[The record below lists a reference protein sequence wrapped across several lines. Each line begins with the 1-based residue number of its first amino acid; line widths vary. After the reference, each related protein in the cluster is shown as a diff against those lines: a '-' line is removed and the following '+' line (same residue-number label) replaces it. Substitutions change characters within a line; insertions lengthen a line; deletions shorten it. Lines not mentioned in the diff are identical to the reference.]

1 MPLSRRWRFLTIC
14 GTKLLLVSRGT
25 SISTG
30 PISVNTVLARVPL
43 RESPI
48 PARPGHAGHS
58 PGARTSLGVQRR
70 FEHVLGQLVEQP
82 VRANQL
88 DPLFFD
94 LREQLLG
101 KLLMIHVDRHGFECF
116 GPGAIAAA
124 CAPGAPLM
132 RRLLRHRAAQRP
144 VCEFCRVPCI
154 RLASSTPWNARDGRP
169 RNARP
174 GPAVYERRECLA
186 EAVCGDF
193 RHS

>member
-174 GPAVYERRECLA
+174 GPGRL
-186 EAVCGDF
+186 
-193 RHS
+193 

>member
-1 MPLSRRWRFLTIC
+1 MSPLAVSDNTISSMPLSRRWRFLTIC

-70 FEHVLGQLVEQP
+70 FEHVLGQLVEHP

-174 GPAVYERRECLA
+174 GPGRL
-186 EAVCGDF
+186 
-193 RHS
+193 

>member
-1 MPLSRRWRFLTIC
+1 MSPLAVSDNTISSMPLSRRWRFLTIC

-174 GPAVYERRECLA
+174 GPGRL
-186 EAVCGDF
+186 
-193 RHS
+193 

>member
-1 MPLSRRWRFLTIC
+1 VSPLAVSDNTISSMPLSRRWRFLTIC

-132 RRLLRHRAAQRP
+132 RRLLRHRAQRP

-174 GPAVYERRECLA
+174 GPGRL
-186 EAVCGDF
+186 
-193 RHS
+193 

>member
-1 MPLSRRWRFLTIC
+1 MSPLAVSDNTISSMPLSRRWRFLTIT

-58 PGARTSLGVQRR
+58 PGARTSLGIQRR
-70 FEHVLGQLVEQP
+70 FQHVLGQLVEQP

-174 GPAVYERRECLA
+174 GPGRL
-186 EAVCGDF
+186 
-193 RHS
+193 

>member
-1 MPLSRRWRFLTIC
+1 VSPLAVSDNTISSMPLSRRWCFLTIC

-174 GPAVYERRECLA
+174 GPGRL
-186 EAVCGDF
+186 
-193 RHS
+193 

>member
-1 MPLSRRWRFLTIC
+1 MSPLAVSDNTISSMPLSRRWRFLTIC

-124 CAPGAPLM
+124 CAPDGPLM

-174 GPAVYERRECLA
+174 GPGRL
-186 EAVCGDF
+186 
-193 RHS
+193 

>member
-1 MPLSRRWRFLTIC
+1 LAVSDNTISSMPLSRRWRFLTIC

-94 LREQLLG
+94 LREQLL
-101 KLLMIHVDRHGFECF
+101 
-116 GPGAIAAA
+116 
-124 CAPGAPLM
+124 
-132 RRLLRHRAAQRP
+132 
-144 VCEFCRVPCI
+144 
-154 RLASSTPWNARDGRP
+154 AS
-169 RNARP
+169 
-174 GPAVYERRECLA
+174 CL
-186 EAVCGDF
+186 
-193 RHS
+193 

>member
-1 MPLSRRWRFLTIC
+1 MSPFAVSDNTISSMPLSRRWRFLTIC

-174 GPAVYERRECLA
+174 GPGRL
-186 EAVCGDF
+186 
-193 RHS
+193 

>member
-1 MPLSRRWRFLTIC
+1 VSPLAVSDNTISSMPLSRRWRFLTIC

-174 GPAVYERRECLA
+174 GPGRL
-186 EAVCGDF
+186 
-193 RHS
+193 